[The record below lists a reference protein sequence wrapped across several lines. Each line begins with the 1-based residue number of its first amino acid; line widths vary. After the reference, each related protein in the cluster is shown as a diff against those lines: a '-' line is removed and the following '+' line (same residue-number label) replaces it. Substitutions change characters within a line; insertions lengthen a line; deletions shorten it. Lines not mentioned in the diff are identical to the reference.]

1 MYKGNV
7 FVMNGFTL
15 RPATET
21 DIPEVLKIEELSF
34 TDPWT
39 EGMFLSSIG
48 ENIDFTLLLDG
59 VTPVGYSILDRR
71 VEGEAELHSIA
82 VIPSYRGRG
91 LSNLLMDKMILD
103 CEGNGVTAIFL
114 EVRVSNTAVRL
125 LYRKYGFSEIGVR
138 RNYYKSPTED
148 AVIMQRRAGM

>member
-71 VEGEAELHSIA
+71 VEGEAELHNIA
-82 VIPSYRGRG
+82 VLPKHRGKG
-91 LSNLLMDKMILD
+91 LSALLMDKIVSD
-103 CEGNGVTAIFL
+103 IKETDTVFL
-114 EVRVSNTAVRL
+114 EVRASNVAAKG
-125 LYRKYGFSEIGVR
+125 LYKKYGFTEIGVR

>member
-59 VTPVGYSILDRR
+59 GTPVGYSILDRR

-91 LSNLLMDKMILD
+91 LSALLMDKIVSD
-103 CEGNGVTAIFL
+103 IKETDTVFL
-114 EVRVSNTAVRL
+114 EVRASNVAAKG
-125 LYRKYGFSEIGVR
+125 LYKKYGFSEIGVR

>member
-1 MYKGNV
+1 
-7 FVMNGFTL
+7 MNGFTL

-71 VEGEAELHSIA
+71 VEGEAELHNIA
-82 VIPSYRGRG
+82 VLPKHRGKG
-91 LSNLLMDKMILD
+91 LSALLMDKIVSD
-103 CEGNGVTAIFL
+103 IKETDTVFL
-114 EVRVSNTAVRL
+114 EVRASNVAAKG
-125 LYRKYGFSEIGVR
+125 LYKKYGFTEIGVR